1 MKKIYLTLLALLAF
15 AGAKAQVTE
24 TDWQSMSDVVAFK
37 SSEFIYGS
45 GVVQIPICIKA
56 HEDFQGAT
64 FYIQLP
70 DKAVFKKLEPVV
82 EARLANIYDGDNSHS
97 GNMQT
102 DGTYKVLSTVAAS
115 TENGSKAYYTKGSA
129 DDDYL
134 FCHISVDISKLD
146 PGEYP
151 IKIVNET
158 HLSKFNEGDEP
169 SIQFTQEITS
179 KLVITN
185 EVVLDELATEYPTE
199 YTGVNVRVKRSFT
212 LDQWNTFCLPVAM
225 DETTCKSVFG
235 QNVDIAE
242 FNGYDYTAETKHI
255 SVKFNHVKIIMA
267 NTPVIIKIASADAKT
282 YDVDKK
288 EFTLTNVDVAP
299 VAANALRTIVG
310 RGMMRGTYTDGTL
323 LYETEEDDWGES
335 TVKYQYVFLS
345 GDKFYYATAK
355 TKPMKGLR
363 AYFYFKDDG
372 NTPLNADAGVKFNFV
387 VDDEPTAI
395 NGISSVEKVAE
406 GVYTVSGQKVN
417 ESSLEILPK
426 GVYIVNGK
434 KVFKK

>member
-56 HEDFQGAT
+56 HQDFQGAT

-70 DKAVFKKLEPVV
+70 EDVTFTSLDPVA
-82 EARLANIYDGDNSHS
+82 EARRASFSATGYMHTYEP
-97 GNMQT
+97 QT
-102 DGTYKVLSTVAAS
+102 DGTYKVLSTVAANTS
-115 TENGSKAYYTKGSA
+115 TGSKGYYSKGSA

-169 SIQFTQEITS
+169 SLQFTEEITS

-185 EVVLDELATEYPTE
+185 VIVLDENDDVFPLNYGSTYSDKT
-199 YTGVNVRVKRSFT
+199 VKVKRTIKSNV
-212 LDQWNTFCLPVAM
+212 WNTICLPF
-225 DETTCKSVFG
+225 DISNEQCKAVFG
-235 QNVDIAE
+235 DGVEIAAFDDYDAEYDEEENVTRV
-242 FNGYDYTAETKHI
+242 N
-255 SVKFNHVKIIMA
+255 VKFNDVTEISA
-267 NTPVIIKIASADAKT
+267 NTPYIIKSENNIS
-282 YDVDKK
+282 
-288 EFTLTNVDVAP
+288 EFTLEHINLIP
-299 VAANALRTIVG
+299 EEELIVEKG
-310 RGMMRGTYTDGTL
+310 TGKGKNYHAYAQFIGTYVANTL
-323 LYETEEDDWGES
+323 LDDVDYLFIS
-335 TVKYQYVFLS
+335 S
-345 GDKFYYATAK
+345 NKFYYSNGNNKLKGFRAWFWFDDVLTDKVGGAG
-355 TKPMKGLR
+355 TK
-363 AYFYFKDDG
+363 FFFTI
-372 NTPLNADAGVKFNFV
+372 N
-387 VDDEPTAI
+387 DEPTAI
-395 NGISSVEKVAE
+395 NGISSVEKMAD

>member
-56 HEDFQGAT
+56 HQDFQGAT

-70 DKAVFKKLEPVV
+70 EDVTFTSLDPVA
-82 EARLANIYDGDNSHS
+82 EARRASFSATGYMHTYEP
-97 GNMQT
+97 QT
-102 DGTYKVLSTVAAS
+102 DGTYKVLSTVAANTS
-115 TENGSKAYYTKGSA
+115 TGSKGYYSKGSA

-185 EVVLDELATEYPTE
+185 VIVLDENDDVFPLNYGSTYSDKT
-199 YTGVNVRVKRSFT
+199 VKVKRTIKSNV
-212 LDQWNTFCLPVAM
+212 WNTICLPF
-225 DETTCKSVFG
+225 DISNEQCKAVFG
-235 QNVDIAE
+235 NGVEIAAFDDYDAEYDEEDNVTRV
-242 FNGYDYTAETKHI
+242 N
-255 SVKFNHVKIIMA
+255 VKFNDVTEISA
-267 NTPVIIKIASADAKT
+267 NTPYIIKSENTIS
-282 YDVDKK
+282 
-288 EFTLTNVDVAP
+288 EFTLEHINLIP
-299 VAANALRTIVG
+299 EEELIVEKG
-310 RGMMRGTYTDGTL
+310 TGKGKNYHAYAQFIGTYVANTL
-323 LYETEEDDWGES
+323 LDDVDYLFIS
-335 TVKYQYVFLS
+335 S
-345 GDKFYYATAK
+345 NKFYYSNGNNKLKGFRAWFWFDDVLTDKVGGAG
-355 TKPMKGLR
+355 TK
-363 AYFYFKDDG
+363 FFFTI
-372 NTPLNADAGVKFNFV
+372 N
-387 VDDEPTAI
+387 DEPTAI
-395 NGISSVEKVAE
+395 NGISSVEKMAD

>member
-24 TDWQSMSDVVAFK
+24 TDWQSMSDVVALK

-45 GVVQIPICIKA
+45 GEVQIPICIKA

-70 DKAVFKKLEPVV
+70 EDVTFKSLDPVV
-82 EARLANIYDGDNSHS
+82 EARRASFSATGYMHTYEP
-97 GNMQT
+97 QT
-102 DGTYKVLSTVAAS
+102 DGTYKVLSTVAANTS
-115 TENGSKAYYTKGSA
+115 TGSKGYYSKGSA

-134 FCHISVDISKLD
+134 FSYITVDISKLD

-158 HLSKFNEGDEP
+158 LFGMFNEEGEP
-169 SIQFTQEITS
+169 SLQLLDQDITS

-185 EVVLDELATEYPTE
+185 EIVLDENDDVFPLNYGSTYSDKT
-199 YTGVNVRVKRSFT
+199 VKVKRT
-212 LDQWNTFCLPVAM
+212 IKPNVWNTICLPF
-225 DETTCKSVFG
+225 DISNEQCKAVFG
-235 QNVDIAE
+235 NGVEIAAFDDYDAEYDEEDNVTSV
-242 FNGYDYTAETKHI
+242 N
-255 SVKFNHVKIIMA
+255 VKFNDVTEISA
-267 NTPVIIKIASADAKT
+267 NTPYIIKSENTIS
-282 YDVDKK
+282 
-288 EFTLTNVDVAP
+288 EFTLEHINLIP
-299 VAANALRTIVG
+299 EEELIVEKG
-310 RGMMRGTYTDGTL
+310 TGKGKNYHAYAQFIGTYVANTL
-323 LYETEEDDWGES
+323 LDDEDYLFIS
-335 TVKYQYVFLS
+335 S
-345 GDKFYYATAK
+345 NKFYYSNGNNKLKGFRAWFWFDDVLTDKAGGAG
-355 TKPMKGLR
+355 TK
-363 AYFYFKDDG
+363 FFFTI
-372 NTPLNADAGVKFNFV
+372 N
-387 VDDEPTAI
+387 DEPTAI
-395 NGISSVEKVAE
+395 NGISSVEKMAE

>member
-24 TDWQSMSDVVAFK
+24 TDWQSMSDVVALK

-56 HEDFQGAT
+56 HQDFQGAT

-70 DKAVFKKLEPVV
+70 EDVTFKSLDPVV
-82 EARLANIYDGDNSHS
+82 EARRANFSATGYMHTYEP
-97 GNMQT
+97 QT
-102 DGTYKVLSTVAAS
+102 DGTYKVLSTVAAN
-115 TENGSKAYYTKGSA
+115 TFDGQKGYYSKGSA

-199 YTGVNVRVKRSFT
+199 YKGVNVRVKRSFT

-242 FNGYDYTAETKHI
+242 FNGYDYTAATKHI
-255 SVKFNHVKIIMA
+255 SVKFNHVKEIKA
-267 NTPVIIKIASADAKT
+267 NTPVIIKIASADTKT
-282 YDVDKK
+282 YDVDNK
-288 EFTLTNVDVAP
+288 EFTLTNVNITP
-299 VAANALRTIVG
+299 AAADQVKTEVG
-310 RGMMRGTYTDGTL
+310 NGTMVGTYTDGTK
-323 LYETEEDDWGES
+323 LYENVSYGPYS
-335 TVKYQYVFLS
+335 FTVQYVFLS
-345 GDKFYYATAK
+345 GDNFYYATAK

-372 NTPLNADAGVKFNFV
+372 NTPLNAADGVKFNFT

-406 GVYTVSGQKVN
+406 GVYTVSGQKVS